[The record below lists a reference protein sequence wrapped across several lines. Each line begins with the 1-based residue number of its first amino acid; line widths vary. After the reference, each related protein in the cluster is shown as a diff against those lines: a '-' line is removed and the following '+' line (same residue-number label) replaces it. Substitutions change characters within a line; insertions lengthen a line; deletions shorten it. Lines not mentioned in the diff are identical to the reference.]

1 MTRQK
6 LFGWLG
12 AVAVAAT
19 MTAACSQTDPGITT
33 AVKSKFAADD
43 VVKANRIDV
52 DTKDK
57 VVTLKGEVQSAAAR
71 TRAVELAKATE
82 GVRDVVDSLT
92 VVPEAAATSGRDVGD
107 AARDAARDAR
117 EAGREATKD
126 AKEAGREASK
136 DARQAGRDTG
146 NIMGDAGIT
155 TAVKTKMLADTAVSG
170 LKIDVDTKDGVVT
183 LIGNVGSTAEKRR
196 AVEIARGTDGV
207 KSVKDQLK
215 IVK

>member
-6 LFGWLG
+6 LFGWLA

-19 MTAACSQTDPGITT
+19 MTAGCSQTDPGITT
-33 AVKSKFAADD
+33 AVKSKFASDD

-71 TRAVELAKATE
+71 TRAVEIAKSTE

-92 VVPEAAATSGRDVGD
+92 VVPEAAATSGRAEDS
-107 AARDAARDAR
+107 AREAARDAR
-117 EAGREATKD
+117 DAGHE
-126 AKEAGREASK
+126 
-136 DARQAGRDTG
+136 TG
-146 NIMGDAGIT
+146 ALMGDAGIT
-155 TAVKTKMLADTAVSG
+155 TAVKTKMLADSTVSG
-170 LKIDVDTKDGVVT
+170 LNIDVDTKDGVVT
-183 LIGNVGSTAEKRR
+183 LIGDVKSAAEKRR
-196 AVEIARGTDGV
+196 AVEIAKTTDHV

>member
-19 MTAACSQTDPGITT
+19 MTAGCSQTDPGITT
-33 AVKSKFAADD
+33 AVKSKFASDD

-71 TRAVELAKATE
+71 ARAVELAKSTE

-92 VVPEAAATSGRDVGD
+92 IVPEAAATSGRAEDEARE
-107 AARDAARDAR
+107 AARD
-117 EAGREATKD
+117 T
-126 AKEAGREASK
+126 KEAGREA
-136 DARQAGRDTG
+136 ARKAGEAGRDTG
-146 NIMGDAGIT
+146 GLMGDAGIT
-155 TAVKTKMLADTAVSG
+155 SAIKTKMLADTTVSG
-170 LKIDVDTKDGVVT
+170 LQIDVDTKDGVVT
-183 LIGNVGSTAEKRR
+183 LTGDVKTTAEKRR
-196 AVEIARGTDGV
+196 AVQIAKDTDHV

>member
-19 MTAACSQTDPGITT
+19 MTAGCSQTDPGITT
-33 AVKSKFAADD
+33 AVKSKFASDD

-71 TRAVELAKATE
+71 ARAVELAKSTE

-92 VVPEAAATSGRDVGD
+92 IVPEAAATSGRAEDEARE
-107 AARDAARDAR
+107 AARD
-117 EAGREATKD
+117 T
-126 AKEAGREASK
+126 KEAGREAASCALGPAASSPTIAS
-136 DARQAGRDTG
+136 ARATLHDRRLPASSV
-146 NIMGDAGIT
+146 I
-155 TAVKTKMLADTAVSG
+155 VPDTACSFTSRTV
-170 LKIDVDTKDGVVT
+170 
-183 LIGNVGSTAEKRR
+183 
-196 AVEIARGTDGV
+196 
-207 KSVKDQLK
+207 
-215 IVK
+215 